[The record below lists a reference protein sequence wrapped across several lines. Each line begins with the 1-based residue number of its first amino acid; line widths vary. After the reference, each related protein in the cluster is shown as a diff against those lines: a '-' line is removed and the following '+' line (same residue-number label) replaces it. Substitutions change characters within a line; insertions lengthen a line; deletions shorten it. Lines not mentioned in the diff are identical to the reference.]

1 MKPYG
6 NPQALHEA
14 LIKTITPSLRYAGG
28 DVSAWQNKARAELK
42 RLLGLP
48 VKNTEDLIETE
59 FTEDRGDYIETRFT
73 FESETGYRP
82 VVNAFL
88 PKTASPKVV
97 ICLQGHSK
105 GMHLSLGR
113 PKYPGDDFKISEGR
127 DYAVQ
132 AVSRGY
138 AAFALEQ
145 RAFGENGGTENG
157 SDCPLPSFT
166 ALLMGRTLLG
176 ERVFDLTRLIDVIKA
191 HFSDRV
197 DASRIC
203 VTGNSGGGTVT
214 IYASALDSR
223 ITVAAPSCSLS
234 SYFASIVVRKHCPC
248 NYVPGILNHF
258 DMGDIA
264 ALTAPR
270 AMIVVN
276 GVTDP
281 LFPAKEAE
289 EQVEIAGRVYRELG
303 AEGNI
308 VHLLGSAAHRYYP
321 DVIWPEIDKAMNRT

>member
-1 MKPYG
+1 MSTYG

-14 LIKTITPSLRYAGG
+14 LIKTISPSLRYKDG
-28 DVSAWQNKARAELK
+28 DVSVWQETARRELI

-48 VKNTEDLIETE
+48 VKNTEDLLETE
-59 FTEDRGDYIETRFT
+59 FTEDRGDFIETRFT
-73 FESETGYRP
+73 FESEAGYRP
-82 VVNAFL
+82 VVNAFI
-88 PKTASPKVV
+88 PKTPSPKVV

-132 AVSRGY
+132 AVSRGC

-157 SDCPLPSFT
+157 SDCPLPSYT

-176 ERVFDLTRLIDVIKA
+176 ERVFDLMRLIDVIER

-203 VTGNSGGGTVT
+203 VTGNSGGGTAT
-214 IYASALDSR
+214 IYASAIDKR

-234 SYFASIVVRKHCPC
+234 SYFASIVVRRHCPC
-248 NYVPGILNHF
+248 NYVPGILNYF

-264 ALTAPR
+264 SLTAPR

-276 GVTDP
+276 GATDP
-281 LFPAKEAE
+281 LFPAKEAA
-289 EQVEIAGRVYRELG
+289 EQVDIARRVYAALG
-303 AEGNI
+303 AEERI
-308 VHLLGSAAHRYYP
+308 VHLLGDAAHRYYP
-321 DVIWPEIDKAMNRT
+321 SVIWPEIDKAMNGF